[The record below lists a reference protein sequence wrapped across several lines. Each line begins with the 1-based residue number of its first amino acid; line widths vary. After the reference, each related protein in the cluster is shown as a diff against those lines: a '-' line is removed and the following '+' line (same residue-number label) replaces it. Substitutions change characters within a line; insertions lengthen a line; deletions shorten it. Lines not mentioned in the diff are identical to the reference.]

1 MNLRLRSLEI
11 QGFKSF
17 PDRTRLSF
25 NDGITAVVGPN
36 GSGKSNIADAVR
48 WVLGEQSTRTLRGG
62 RMEDVIFGGTQNRK
76 PQGYA
81 QVQLTIDNA
90 DRVLP
95 YESDEV
101 TISRK
106 LYRSGESEYRINQA
120 SVRLK
125 DIYELFMDTGLGRDG
140 YSIIGQGKI
149 AEIVSARSSQRRE
162 IFEEAA
168 GISKYRYRKL
178 EAQRRLEG
186 AEENLL
192 RLKDILA
199 ELESRVEPLREQ
211 AEKAMQF
218 LEFSQEKRTLEIS
231 LWVQTLERS
240 KESLREQE
248 DKILLCKKEH
258 DEIQEELDGIEE
270 EINRL
275 FVQMQQISVEV
286 DGFRTKVREIEEQS
300 AQEISDMAVMRNDI
314 SHNEASIGRI
324 QEELEQSDVA
334 DEELRERIA
343 TYEKE
348 VAQKE
353 CRLAELQSG
362 QEQEQMRAQA
372 LVEQRTAL
380 GQRIEALKE
389 RRFGLTQSIN
399 EAKLSSASS
408 SSLIDETILR
418 LQMLKDSAVVK
429 DENIARIQQ
438 ESADC
443 EGLLR
448 EIADRIQ
455 TLENAQTGY
464 QIKYRGRQEKYD
476 RLAADRR
483 SQEDQVRGYLQKAK
497 LLQEMENNLEGFQ
510 QSVRYVMSQ
519 AEKGAL
525 QGVYGP
531 VSRLIS
537 VSDEHALA
545 VEIALG
551 AAMQNII
558 VEDEPVAKRAIA
570 MLKNTRSGRA
580 TFLPIS
586 TVKGNRLTDSWLPEM
601 EGFVGIASDLVSYAP
616 EFEGVIRQ
624 LLGRVVI
631 VQDLDC
637 ALPVAKRA
645 SYRFRIVTLDG
656 QVMNSGGSMT
666 GGYSAK
672 SAGILSR
679 TKEIDA
685 LNRQAESC
693 QERIRG
699 MDAELKG
706 LQEDLS
712 ALQAKMAGIQGELST
727 AQEDRIRFEARSH
740 QLKRSYEEAVSAK
753 KQAAQEYG
761 QLTERLQELKSQSL
775 SSGDLEKELS
785 LQLSSLA
792 EELSEAGLK
801 REGLAGQAEA
811 ATEKLAQY
819 RLDIATLSNEIGS
832 VRQMAAEL
840 AGQKQNRQMHI
851 QLLHDQR
858 AELETEN
865 RRIRQKIVQMETRHA
880 AYAEQAASL
889 QQEIAARMERRNA
902 CEAQANG
909 MRAQEKEV
917 TGRREQA
924 GRELARLEEK
934 KNALQSDY
942 DAIIG
947 RLWDEYEITRSQ
959 AVEQSRPV
967 SDINGAQRRLN
978 ELKSRIKALGT
989 VNVGAVEE
997 YQEVSERYRFL
1008 KSQIEDIEN
1017 SRTELNRLIDELTMD
1032 MQSIFTENFSQISE
1046 HFAQVFTQLF
1056 DGGRGELSLTDPQN
1070 VLDSGIEIYVQP
1082 PGKIIKNLAALSGGE
1097 QAFVAIA
1104 IYFAILKVRP
1114 SPFVLLDEIEAALDD
1129 VNVVKYAQYLRTMC
1143 GKTQFIAITHRR
1155 GTMEEADVLY
1165 GVTMQEEGVSKL
1177 LELNVGE
1184 IESKLGIS

>member
-1 MNLRLRSLEI
+1 MRLRSLEI

-48 WVLGEQSTRTLRGG
+48 WVLGEQSTKTLRGG
-62 RMEDVIFGGTQNRK
+62 RMEDVIFGGTQTRK

-81 QVQLTIDNA
+81 QVQLTIDNTG
-90 DRVLP
+90 RVLP
-95 YESDEV
+95 YENDEV

-149 AEIVSARSSQRRE
+149 AEIVSAKSSQRRE

-199 ELESRVEPLREQ
+199 ELEARVEPLREQ
-211 AEKAMQF
+211 SEKAVQF

-240 KESLREQE
+240 RESLRAQE
-248 DKILLCKKEH
+248 DKILLCKKDH
-258 DEIQEELDGIEE
+258 DEIQEELDGIET

-275 FVQMQQISVEV
+275 FAQMQQISVEV
-286 DGFRTKVREIEEQS
+286 DGFRTQVREIEERS
-300 AQEISDMAVMRNDI
+300 AQELSDMAVMRNDI
-314 SHNEASIGRI
+314 SHNESSIVRI

-334 DEELRERIA
+334 DSELKERIA
-343 TYEKE
+343 TYEE
-348 VAQKE
+348 DAAQKE
-353 CRLAELQSG
+353 RRLAELQAG
-362 QEQEQMRAQA
+362 QQREQVRAQA
-372 LVEQRTAL
+372 IGEQRARL
-380 GQRIEALKE
+380 GQRVEALKE

-408 SSLIDETILR
+408 SSLIDETIQRLETLR
-418 LQMLKDSAVVK
+418 DSAVVK
-429 DENIARIQQ
+429 DENIGRIRQESVDCEELLQEIAGRIQ
-438 ESADC
+438 A
-443 EGLLR
+443 
-448 EIADRIQ
+448 
-455 TLENAQTGY
+455 LENAQAGY
-464 QIKYRGRQEKYD
+464 QIKRKGRQEKYD
-476 RLAADRR
+476 RLVAGRR
-483 SQEDQVRGYLQKAK
+483 ELEDQARGYLQKAK
-497 LLQEMENNLEGFQ
+497 LLQEMENSLEGFQ

-519 AEKGAL
+519 ADKGAL
-525 QGVYGP
+525 QGIYGP

-537 VSDEHALA
+537 VADEHALA
-545 VEIALG
+545 IEIALG
-551 AAMQNII
+551 AAMQNI
-558 VEDEPVAKRAIA
+558 VVKDEAVAKRAIA
-570 MLKNTRSGRA
+570 MLKNARSGRA
-580 TFLPIS
+580 TFLPVS
-586 TVKGNRLTDSWLPEM
+586 TVKGTQLTDSWLPEM
-601 EGFVGIASDLVSYAP
+601 EGFVGIASTLVSYAP

-645 SYRFRIVTLDG
+645 NYRFRIVTLDG
-656 QVMNSGGSMT
+656 QVVNSGGSMT
-666 GGYSAK
+666 GGYAAK
-672 SAGILSR
+672 SVGILSR
-679 TKEIDA
+679 AKEISA
-685 LNRQAESC
+685 LNRQAKSC
-693 QERIRG
+693 QERMQG
-699 MDAELKG
+699 TDTELKG

-712 ALQAKMAGIQGELST
+712 ALQAQISGLQGEIST
-727 AQEDRIRFEARSH
+727 AQEDKIRFEAQSQ

-753 KQAAQEYG
+753 QQAAQEYD
-761 QLTERLQELKSQSL
+761 QLTSRLQELKSQSL
-775 SSGDLEKELS
+775 SSSDLEQELNR
-785 LQLSSLA
+785 QLSAVA
-792 EELSEAGLK
+792 EELGETGLI
-801 REGLAGQAEA
+801 RDELSGQAEA
-811 ATEKLAQY
+811 AAEKLAQY
-819 RLDIATLSNEIGS
+819 RLDIATLSNEIDAM
-832 VRQMAAEL
+832 RRMAAEL
-840 AGQKQNRQMHI
+840 AGQKQSRQAHVQSLYDQQA
-851 QLLHDQR
+851 QLE
-858 AELETEN
+858 AEN
-865 RRIRQKIVQMETRHA
+865 KRIGQEIAQMEARHT

-889 QQEIAARMERRNA
+889 QREIAAKMETRNA
-902 CEAQANG
+902 YEAQANG
-909 MRAQEKEV
+909 MRAQEKEI
-917 TGRREQA
+917 TGRREQT

-942 DAIIG
+942 DAVIA

-959 AVEQSRPV
+959 AVEQSEPILDV
-967 SDINGAQRRLN
+967 SGAQRRLN
-978 ELKSRIKALGT
+978 ELKGRIKALGT

-997 YQEVSERYRFL
+997 YKEVSERFNFL
-1008 KSQIEDIEN
+1008 KSQVEDVEH
-1017 SRTELNRLIDELTMD
+1017 SRTELNRLIDELTAD
-1032 MQSIFTENFSQISE
+1032 MQSIFAENFSQISA
-1046 HFAQVFTQLF
+1046 HFSQVFTQLF
-1056 DGGRGELSLTDPQN
+1056 GGGKGELSLTDPQN
-1070 VLDSGIEIYVQP
+1070 VLESGIEIYVQP

-1143 GKTQFIAITHRR
+1143 DKTQFIAITHRR

-1184 IESKLGIS
+1184 IESKLGIK

>member
-1 MNLRLRSLEI
+1 LRLRSLEI

-300 AQEISDMAVMRNDI
+300 AQEVSDMAVMRNDI

-372 LVEQRTAL
+372 LVEQRTSL

-483 SQEDQVRGYLQKAK
+483 SQEDQARGYLQK
-497 LLQEMENNLEGFQ
+497 
-510 QSVRYVMSQ
+510 S
-519 AEKGAL
+519 
-525 QGVYGP
+525 
-531 VSRLIS
+531 
-537 VSDEHALA
+537 
-545 VEIALG
+545 
-551 AAMQNII
+551 
-558 VEDEPVAKRAIA
+558 
-570 MLKNTRSGRA
+570 
-580 TFLPIS
+580 
-586 TVKGNRLTDSWLPEM
+586 
-601 EGFVGIASDLVSYAP
+601 
-616 EFEGVIRQ
+616 
-624 LLGRVVI
+624 
-631 VQDLDC
+631 
-637 ALPVAKRA
+637 
-645 SYRFRIVTLDG
+645 
-656 QVMNSGGSMT
+656 
-666 GGYSAK
+666 
-672 SAGILSR
+672 
-679 TKEIDA
+679 
-685 LNRQAESC
+685 
-693 QERIRG
+693 
-699 MDAELKG
+699 
-706 LQEDLS
+706 
-712 ALQAKMAGIQGELST
+712 
-727 AQEDRIRFEARSH
+727 
-740 QLKRSYEEAVSAK
+740 
-753 KQAAQEYG
+753 
-761 QLTERLQELKSQSL
+761 
-775 SSGDLEKELS
+775 
-785 LQLSSLA
+785 
-792 EELSEAGLK
+792 
-801 REGLAGQAEA
+801 
-811 ATEKLAQY
+811 
-819 RLDIATLSNEIGS
+819 
-832 VRQMAAEL
+832 
-840 AGQKQNRQMHI
+840 
-851 QLLHDQR
+851 
-858 AELETEN
+858 
-865 RRIRQKIVQMETRHA
+865 
-880 AYAEQAASL
+880 
-889 QQEIAARMERRNA
+889 
-902 CEAQANG
+902 
-909 MRAQEKEV
+909 
-917 TGRREQA
+917 
-924 GRELARLEEK
+924 
-934 KNALQSDY
+934 
-942 DAIIG
+942 
-947 RLWDEYEITRSQ
+947 
-959 AVEQSRPV
+959 
-967 SDINGAQRRLN
+967 
-978 ELKSRIKALGT
+978 
-989 VNVGAVEE
+989 
-997 YQEVSERYRFL
+997 
-1008 KSQIEDIEN
+1008 
-1017 SRTELNRLIDELTMD
+1017 
-1032 MQSIFTENFSQISE
+1032 
-1046 HFAQVFTQLF
+1046 
-1056 DGGRGELSLTDPQN
+1056 
-1070 VLDSGIEIYVQP
+1070 
-1082 PGKIIKNLAALSGGE
+1082 
-1097 QAFVAIA
+1097 
-1104 IYFAILKVRP
+1104 
-1114 SPFVLLDEIEAALDD
+1114 
-1129 VNVVKYAQYLRTMC
+1129 
-1143 GKTQFIAITHRR
+1143 
-1155 GTMEEADVLY
+1155 
-1165 GVTMQEEGVSKL
+1165 
-1177 LELNVGE
+1177 
-1184 IESKLGIS
+1184 